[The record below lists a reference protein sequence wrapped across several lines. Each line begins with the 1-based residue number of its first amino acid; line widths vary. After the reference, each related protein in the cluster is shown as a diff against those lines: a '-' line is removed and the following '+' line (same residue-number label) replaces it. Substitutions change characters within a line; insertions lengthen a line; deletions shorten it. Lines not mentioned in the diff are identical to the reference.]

1 MTRLFVIGEGIAAK
15 ALFYALAQRQK
26 IDKFSEIHVA
36 FSDSYAPATSLRS
49 TAIAALRGT
58 QKGFSPLGNELV
70 EAWDFAHEIYS
81 RENFSGAEKVHH
93 ETWIYEEKNLK
104 RFAHLPSLAIPVEV
118 KTPPKRITSEEAW
131 MIEPEKF
138 LSSIINFTIHSNINT
153 HPNAVVKIEKVKN
166 EFVVSFLGGNQISVD
181 RLVLASGFWM
191 SWMKEWI
198 VASPLSGMYPVQGS
212 YFQWEKIDWG
222 SESRSIS
229 FDGANLIYQAK
240 AQRLII
246 GATTVKKNESFIPA
260 MSELKGIYL
269 KIQSYWPISLPAME
283 AAEIITGIRSQ
294 TMSRRPWSGEVSP
307 GVFAIGGMYKN
318 GWVSAWKL
326 ADELAK
332 RL

>member
-26 IDKFSEIHVA
+26 IDKFIEIHSA

-58 QKGFSPLGNELV
+58 QKGFSPLGDELV
-70 EAWDFAHEIYS
+70 EAWDFARDIYL
-81 RENFSGAEKVHH
+81 RENFLGAEKILH
-93 ETWIYEEKNLK
+93 ENWIYEDNKLK
-104 RFAHLPSLAIPVEV
+104 RFAHLPSMEIPSGV
-118 KTPPKRITSEEAW
+118 KAYPKRITIEEAW

-138 LSSIINFTIHSNINT
+138 LASVIKLTQIANVRT
-153 HPNAVVKIEKVKN
+153 HTNAVVKIEKTNK
-166 EFVVSFLGGNQISVD
+166 EFVVSLLGGEEITVD
-181 RLVLASGFWM
+181 RIVLASGFWM

-198 VASPLSGMYPVQGS
+198 IATPLSGMYPVQGS
-212 YFQWEKIDWG
+212 YCQWDEIDWG

-240 AQRLII
+240 ANRLII
-246 GATTVKKNESFIPA
+246 GATTVKKDESFIPA
-260 MSELKGIYL
+260 TNELKNIYH
-269 KIQSYWPISLPAME
+269 KIESCWPLDLPAFE
-283 AAEIITGIRSQ
+283 LAQIITGIRSQ

-307 GVFAIGGMYKN
+307 GVFAIGGLYKN

>member
-70 EAWDFAHEIYS
+70 EAWEFAREIYL
-81 RENFSGAEKVHH
+81 REKFDGAEKIQHQ
-93 ETWIYEEKNLK
+93 TWIYEEKNLK
-104 RFAHLPSLAIPVEV
+104 RFAHLPELAIAAEI
-118 KTPPKRITSEEAW
+118 KTPPKRIATEEAW
-131 MIEPEKF
+131 MIEPDKF
-138 LSSIINFTIHSNINT
+138 LASVIDLAQFSHVQA
-153 HPNAVVKIEKVKN
+153 HPNAVVKLEKLKN
-166 EFVVSFLGGNQISVD
+166 EFVVSLLGGKQMTVD
-181 RLVLASGFWM
+181 RIILASGFWM

-198 VASPLSGMYPVQGS
+198 VASPLSGLYPVQGS

-222 SESRSIS
+222 SESLSIS

-246 GATTVKKNESFIPA
+246 GATTVKKDESFIPA
-260 MSELKGIYL
+260 ISELKNIYH
-269 KIQSYWPISLPAME
+269 KIQGHWSMSLPNIESAR
-283 AAEIITGIRSQ
+283 IITGIRSQ
-294 TMSRRPWSGEVSP
+294 TLSRRPWSGEVSP
-307 GVFAIGGMYKN
+307 GVYAIGGLYKN

-326 ADELAK
+326 ADDLAK